1 MFCINCG
8 ALLDDDS
15 RFCAECGAKVYADDE
30 NQPQQ
35 AFDSVKDTKAAAING
50 WLSPDIYIGDPKSE
64 NKDNEDNKD
73 NKVNDVN
80 RAAEMHNG
88 YSYDN
93 KPAFE
98 SVDSDMI
105 IPDMGDPDET
115 VGANYLRKRKN
126 ASVQNEAPAQKK
138 EYDAAAPVYKPE
150 TPVRKKTSDSASV
163 NKPPVD
169 NGFSFDPQPFE
180 EVSEEEDFFGKGL
193 GGSFFED
200 EQNVP
205 TQDKNIDKKKD
216 GKKKGLIAVGALA
229 AVLVAVA
236 AVFLFVLKPAGSSYF
251 NTYNMSSDIIG
262 VARDADTL
270 FYINENGYIVK
281 MNTDDNERSIVVDDI
296 SVDMIYMQGEKL
308 YFRSSEDNYLYMCD
322 FEGDNIEK
330 TVSSRICW
338 FTIIDEELYYID
350 GYYETDEDTGEE
362 ASSGQ
367 FNLYKSKL
375 DGSDEK
381 QIINDTVTKVF
392 IGKDSI
398 VYYNG
403 EASSLYKTDADGEER
418 KLLYKCEENAYIGDI
433 KVEKD
438 TVLFT
443 YLDSD
448 NKILSGV
455 YSIGLDGE
463 GKKKIVNTQE
473 SSITLRSGKLIYAS
487 SEDSCTYISAIDGS
501 DEDDFLDIAAYSPVI
516 SGNYMYFFN
525 AEDEK
530 LSVMEYD
537 FKNDDLRYLEDDLYG
552 KTVFTKNYIF
562 YIDSEDSNIYRCD
575 HNGKD
580 AVQLTSGECFEIY
593 SYNDEIYY
601 LGYANGYSSSDPETL
616 TGIDTYGLYKLDTE
630 GESCNAVEF
639 GVGERIA
646 FYEDYVYF
654 TAGDP
659 VEIYRTELTNVDT
672 TASNVPVVTESYALT
687 YGDICFVAEGWIYL
701 EAVRNGAT
709 ELIRINIDSQAAET
723 VYEGEVYD
731 VQYSGGRIFY
741 TAYDEND
748 EKALYH
754 MSPDGTMSECIIT
767 LDIGEYTVS
776 DSIVYYIDPMTGN
789 LCMVAMNGSSNN
801 TLCDTSAA
809 NISVYDGKIY
819 FTDRYED
826 GYTYSV
832 ETDGGSKEAVI
843 EKIEDATD
851 KTAYKTHGVDGA
863 SPALPEVPAV

>member
-1 MFCINCG
+1 MFCIKCG

-15 RFCAECGAKVYADDE
+15 RFCAECGAKVYEEEEA
-30 NQPQQ
+30 QPQSDLPQ
-35 AFDSVKDTKAAAING
+35 EKEKRF
-50 WLSPDIYIGDPKSE
+50 
-64 NKDNEDNKD
+64 EDN
-73 NKVNDVN
+73 
-80 RAAEMHNG
+80 
-88 YSYDN
+88 
-93 KPAFE
+93 PAFIPVG
-98 SVDSDMI
+98 SM
-105 IPDMGDPDET
+105 PDMADPDKT
-115 VGANYLRKRKN
+115 VGVNYLRKGKST
-126 ASVQNEAPAQKK
+126 A
-138 EYDAAAPVYKPE
+138 DTPVYKPE
-150 TPVRKKTSDSASV
+150 EEFIPEVPVFTPVEPERKQPSDSIPV
-163 NKPPVD
+163 NRPPVD
-169 NGFSFDPQPFE
+169 KGFDFDPALLGGTPEEADIFE
-180 EVSEEEDFFGKGL
+180 DKL
-193 GGSFFED
+193 GGSFFD
-200 EQNVP
+200 D
-205 TQDKNIDKKKD
+205 DKNEDAVTEQKVDKKKD
-216 GKKKGLIAVGALA
+216 SKIKVVLALCIAGAVLIAA
-229 AVLVAVA
+229 ATA
-236 AVFLFVLKPAGSSYF
+236 FLFAAKSSGNSYF
-251 NTYNMSSDIIG
+251 NTFNMSSDIIS

-270 FYINENGYIVK
+270 FYINDNGYIVK
-281 MNTDDNERSIVVDDI
+281 TDIEDNERTVIVDDK
-296 SVDMIYMQGEKL
+296 SADMVYMQDEKI
-308 YFRSSEDNYLYMCD
+308 YFRATDDNYLYMCD
-322 FEGDNIEK
+322 YEGGNIEK
-330 TVSSRICW
+330 VVSSRVCW
-338 FTIIDEELYYID
+338 FTIIDDELYYID
-350 GYYETDEDTGEE
+350 GYYATDEDTGDKT
-362 ASSGQ
+362 SSGQ

-398 VYYNG
+398 VYYNE
-403 EASSLYKTDADGEER
+403 EAASLYKTDIDGEDR
-418 KLLYKCEENAYIGDI
+418 KLLYNCEENAYIGDI

-443 YLDSD
+443 YIDSD

-463 GKKKIVNTQE
+463 GKKKVVNTQE
-473 SSITLRSGKLIYAS
+473 SSITLKNGKLIYAS
-487 SEDSCTYISAIDGS
+487 SEDSCTYMSAVDGS
-501 DEDDFLDIAAYSPVI
+501 DEDDIFDVAAYSPVI

-537 FKNDDLRYLEDDLYG
+537 FRNDELRYLEDDLYG

-575 HNGKD
+575 HNGED

-593 SYNDEIYY
+593 SYDDEIYY
-601 LGYANGYSSSDPETL
+601 LGYANGYSSEDPETL

-639 GVGERIA
+639 GVGEKIA

-659 VEIYRTELTNVDT
+659 VEIYRTELSNVDT
-672 TASNVPVVTESYALT
+672 TAPNIPFVTESYALT
-687 YGDICFVAEGWIYL
+687 YGDICFVADGWIYL
-701 EAVRNGAT
+701 EAVRNEEP
-709 ELIRINIDSQAAET
+709 ELIRINIDSYATET
-723 VYEGEVYD
+723 VYEGELSD
-731 VQYSGGRIFY
+731 IQYSGGRIFY

-776 DSIVYYIDPMTGN
+776 DSIVYYIDPLTGN
-789 LCMVAMNGSSNN
+789 LCMIAMNGSNNN

-826 GYTYSV
+826 GYTCSV

-863 SPALPEVPAV
+863 SPALPEVPVV